1 MVGTGNILGLTKHLV
16 VLEKFSHYWMPL
28 GKQVTIV
35 GGGLVGLELAEF
47 LAERGRKVT
56 VIEEGR
62 DLGKELSIVRR
73 WRVLDHVRD
82 LGVTLVN
89 NAQVT
94 SVDKKAVHYQTDE
107 GEQSVNSDT
116 VVMAKG
122 ISTDSTLANALT
134 AAGFTVTAV
143 GDGQEVGYIEGAI
156 DSGYRAGLAC

>member
-1 MVGTGNILGLTKHLV
+1 
-16 VLEKFSHYWMPL
+16 
-28 GKQVTIV
+28 
-35 GGGLVGLELAEF
+35 
-47 LAERGRKVT
+47 
-56 VIEEGR
+56 
-62 DLGKELSIVRR
+62 
-73 WRVLDHVRD
+73 
-82 LGVTLVN
+82 
-89 NAQVT
+89 VT